1 MILLD
6 PFPVG
11 FHRLIIKTRPNPASL
26 HLRGTSGFD
35 GSQICFLIENLD
47 LGLAYRHHTLPLPSS
62 LALNLALLIH
72 NSYFFSS
79 LLSHFL
85 SFTCLYLSPLRPN
98 VFSPLFL

>member
-6 PFPVG
+6 PVPVG

-26 HLRGTSGFD
+26 HLRETSGFD

-47 LGLAYRHHTLPLPSS
+47 LGLAYRRHTLPLPSS

-72 NSYFFSS
+72 NSLLFLISS
-79 LLSHFL
+79 VPL
-85 SFTCLYLSPLRPN
+85 SFLYLSLSL
-98 VFSPLFL
+98 SPQA

>member
-6 PFPVG
+6 PVPVG
-11 FHRLIIKTRPNPASL
+11 FHRLIIKTRPNPAPL
-26 HLRGTSGFD
+26 HLRETSGFD

-72 NSYFFSS
+72 NSLLFLISS
-79 LLSHFL
+79 VPL
-85 SFTCLYLSPLRPN
+85 SFLYLSLSL
-98 VFSPLFL
+98 SPQA

>member
-26 HLRGTSGFD
+26 HLRETSGFD

-47 LGLAYRHHTLPLPSS
+47 LGLAYRRHTLPLPSS

-72 NSYFFSS
+72 NSLLFLISS
-79 LLSHFL
+79 VPL
-85 SFTCLYLSPLRPN
+85 SFLYLSLSL
-98 VFSPLFL
+98 SPQA